1 MKLNNRQILEVIRQV
16 IKEGETIT
24 KPAPTKTPGTKPT
37 PGKRPN
43 PLMPPKEA
51 PKPGP
56 KGLYTEEE
64 ITDKIVKRYKSL
76 SESKKKSINVMNILE
91 QIVSEASI
99 EQLQQQFVDTEKISQ
114 EVFDEIVKATKGK
127 GAYATWMIKRVE
139 DETIKAEDIYK
150 YEDYIQIF
158 DKQKRQFPS
167 PDINAYKDE
176 RSIRDFE
183 AKAIEIREKGIEQTG
198 GDAANTSNLVSS
210 QGIQELNS
218 VGIKFLGV
226 VDGYQCFEVPQSLK
240 GNTEAWK
247 IYRKHLANCS
257 GREQGA
263 RIEICTMAG
272 QSHFDR
278 YLSDGPYYVFFNLGD
293 PKSPYQFHYES
304 NQYMDK
310 NDRSVI

>member
-1 MKLNNRQILEVIRQV
+1 MKLNKKQIVEAIRQI

-24 KPAPTKTPGTKPT
+24 KPAPTKTPGVKPT

-56 KGLYTEEE
+56 KGLYTEDE
-64 ITDKIVKRYKSL
+64 ITDKIVKRYKTL
-76 SESKKKSINVMNILE
+76 SEAKKKSTNVMNILE
-91 QIVSEASI
+91 QIISEASI

-139 DETIKAEDIYK
+139 DKSIKEEDIYK
-150 YEDYIQIF
+150 YEDYIEIF
-158 DKQKRQFPS
+158 NRYKREFPS

-183 AKAIEIREKGIEQTG
+183 QKAIEIRERGIEQTG
-198 GDAANTSNLVSS
+198 GDIKNAANLVST

-226 VDGYQCFEVPQSLK
+226 VDGYQCFEVPTSTR
-240 GNTEAWK
+240 GNEEAWK

-257 GREQGA
+257 GREKGA
-263 RIEICTMAG
+263 KIEICTMAG

-278 YLSDGPYYVFFNLGD
+278 YLKDGPYYVFFNLGD
-293 PKSPYQFHYES
+293 PKSPYQFHYETS
-304 NQYMDK
+304 QFMDK
-310 NDRSVI
+310 NDNSVI

>member
-1 MKLNNRQILEVIRQV
+1 MKLNNRQILEAIRQV

-24 KPAPTKTPGTKPT
+24 KPAPTKTPGVKPT

-99 EQLQQQFVDTEKISQ
+99 EQLQQQFVDTGKIEL

-139 DETIKAEDIYK
+139 DGTIKGEDIYK
-150 YEDYIQIF
+150 YEDYIEIF

-257 GREQGA
+257 GRDQGA
-263 RIEICTMAG
+263 KIEICTMAG

>member
-99 EQLQQQFVDTEKISQ
+99 EQLQQQFVDTGKIEP
-114 EVFDEIVKATKGK
+114 EVFDEIVRATKGK

-139 DETIKAEDIYK
+139 DGTIKGEDIYK

-198 GDAANTSNLVSS
+198 GDAANASNLVSS

-263 RIEICTMAG
+263 KIEICTMAG